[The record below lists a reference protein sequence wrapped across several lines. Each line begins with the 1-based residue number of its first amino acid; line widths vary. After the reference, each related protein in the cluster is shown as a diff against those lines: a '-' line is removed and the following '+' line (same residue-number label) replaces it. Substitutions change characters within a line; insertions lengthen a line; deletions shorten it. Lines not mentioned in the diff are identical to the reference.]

1 MKTELSI
8 ICEVIT
14 DYEQAKKEKDN
25 GKIVWTI
32 FTDND
37 KNYFEDKIVKKKDAG
52 YIIMD
57 GTNTKIILFR
67 REKWSKK

>member
-1 MKTELSI
+1 MQAEISI
-8 ICEVIT
+8 KCFIST
-14 DYEQAKKEKDN
+14 DYEKAKKEKDN

-37 KNYFEDKIVKKKDAG
+37 KNYFEDKVVKKKDAG

-57 GTNTKIILFR
+57 GTNTEIILFR